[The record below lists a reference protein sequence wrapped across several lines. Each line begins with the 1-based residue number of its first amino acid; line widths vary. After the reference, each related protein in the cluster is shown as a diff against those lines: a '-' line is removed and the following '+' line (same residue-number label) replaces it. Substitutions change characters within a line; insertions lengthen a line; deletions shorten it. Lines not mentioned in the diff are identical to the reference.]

1 MENIWG
7 ESKHIWINLPL
18 FCIRINAVNLSP
30 TEKVIHLIGCGGFL
44 GKSMCQYIKINDR
57 NDFILYSS
65 NRQQTTIF
73 LDIHNNK
80 TWQNIKIDEGDKV
93 IILSWRNLPNYNK
106 VFHFT
111 ENLFAIFEFVC
122 FCVDR
127 GVREIDITGTCYEYG
142 MQNGCLDEGVN
153 SIPISC
159 YAVAKDSLRRILE
172 SYLSSRDVVLKW
184 FRIFY
189 PYGEFQNPNSLYPSL
204 MNAIKS
210 CEYSFK
216 CSQGDQIRDFIH
228 VDECSLMMVEM
239 IDSDSACGI
248 INIGSGNP
256 ISIREFLEK
265 QISINQS
272 KIKLELGFYPRRKD
286 EPLAFWA
293 DISKYNRFLS

>member
-1 MENIWG
+1 MGIIAKSIWA
-7 ESKHIWINLPL
+7 PL
-18 FCIRINAVNLSP
+18 SHFCIRINGISLSP

-44 GKSMCQYIKINDR
+44 GKSMCQYIKSNNR
-57 NDFILYSS
+57 NDFTIYSS
-65 NRQQTTIF
+65 SRQQTAVC

-80 TWQNIKIDEGDKV
+80 TWQNIKIQEGDKV
-93 IILSWRNLPNYNK
+93 IILSWRNIPNYDK

-127 GVREIDITGTCYEYG
+127 GAREIDITGTCYEYG
-142 MQNGCLDEGVN
+142 MQNGCLDEEVN
-153 SIPISC
+153 TFPISC

-204 MNAIKS
+204 MNAIK
-210 CEYSFK
+210 CREDSFK

-239 IDSDSACGI
+239 IDSVSACGI
-248 INIGSGNP
+248 INIGSGSP
-256 ISIREFLEK
+256 ISIRDFLEK
-265 QISINQS
+265 HISINQS
-272 KIKLELGFYPRRKD
+272 NIKLELGFYPRRKD
-286 EPLAFWA
+286 EPLSFWA
-293 DISKYNRFLS
+293 DIGKYNRFLG